1 MHNNST
7 KVRLGGDS
15 DDVGNVNMEGNLF
28 YLLLQLLDSWKVLTQ
43 ADMSLVPKSTSF
55 KVNQEKP

>member
-1 MHNNST
+1 MIGGVNEASNHRGMHNNIIKLMHNNST

-28 YLLLQLLDSWKVLTQ
+28 YLLLQLLDS
-43 ADMSLVPKSTSF
+43 
-55 KVNQEKP
+55 